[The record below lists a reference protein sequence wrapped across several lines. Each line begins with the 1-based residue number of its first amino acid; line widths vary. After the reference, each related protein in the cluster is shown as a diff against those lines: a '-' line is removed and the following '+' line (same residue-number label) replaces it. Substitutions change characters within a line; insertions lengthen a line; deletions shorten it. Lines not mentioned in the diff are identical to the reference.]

1 LAENRQE
8 NCHNSLWEYPVAR
21 VVLVVDDEPL
31 VLHVTVGM
39 LEDLGCEVISAT
51 NGLEA
56 LEKLSAEPRV
66 EVLITDVNMPGM
78 DGYELVDAAMNLR
91 DGLKV
96 IMLSGRLGDGRGFP
110 LIRKPFLQKDLIKTM
125 AAHTGLC

>member
-1 LAENRQE
+1 
-8 NCHNSLWEYPVAR
+8 

-39 LEDLGCEVISAT
+39 LEDLGCEVIAAT
-51 NGLEA
+51 NGFEA

-78 DGYELVDAAMNLR
+78 DGYELVDAAMNVR
-91 DGLKV
+91 GSLKV

-110 LIRKPFLQKDLIKTM
+110 LLRKPFLQKDLIKTM
-125 AAHTGLC
+125 AAYTGLC